1 MMLGLLLRVIKIDS
15 RVSFQN
21 LGRRKRRRRNIGEE
35 RETRE
40 EFGGVE
46 RVGPK
51 VNLVEGRRKRG
62 AAEDVVD
69 GVALNPG
76 RHLASACRQ

>member
-1 MMLGLLLRVIKIDS
+1 MR
-15 RVSFQN
+15 
-21 LGRRKRRRRNIGEE
+21 GEE
-35 RETRE
+35 WETGE

-69 GVALNPG
+69 GVALNDATRADILRLPVDD
-76 RHLASACRQ
+76 